1 MNMINL
7 TMWINNPSE
16 SSPWFHLR
24 ALHPHSFN
32 LLTHFAGKVSKIQC
46 FLQKGENRKIW
57 SNAQIN
63 LLFENGVIGHLRG
76 SYDGDFPVG
85 NYGLENLEI
94 VGSKG
99 RIEIENACEVLS
111 FFPRMSK
118 SIEKYHCLGGMMN
131 FNETFESRIGEW
143 INDNLNNVNP
153 DKVQAS
159 GSDGYDVQNIIEG
172 AIESW
177 NSNKIVSI

>member
-1 MNMINL
+1 ML
-7 TMWINNPSE
+7 
-16 SSPWFHLR
+16 
-24 ALHPHSFN
+24 
-32 LLTHFAGKVSKIQC
+32 
-46 FLQKGENRKIW
+46 
-57 SNAQIN
+57 
-63 LLFENGVIGHLRG
+63 
-76 SYDGDFPVG
+76 
-85 NYGLENLEI
+85 
-94 VGSKG
+94 
-99 RIEIENACEVLS
+99 
-111 FFPRMSK
+111 
-118 SIEKYHCLGGMMN
+118 N